1 LAFCFALIY
10 ADRFVILTYETLILM
25 AVRKRLHVLIS
36 NDDGIDSPGIH
47 ALVQEVKKIARVTVV
62 APDKQQSAVGHAI
75 TVGYPLRWSRFYENG
90 KFFGYAVEG
99 TPADAVKLAVR
110 SILDE
115 KPDMLI
121 SGINHGSNTA
131 VSIIYSGTVSA
142 ATEGT
147 ILGIPSVAISLTTYE
162 KPDFTYSAKFARK
175 LAVCVAKKGLPEGT
189 LLNVNVPAVP
199 ESKVRGVLVTKQG
212 KSKWEDIFE
221 VRRDPNDKE
230 YYWLAGDLL
239 QLDHEEDVDQ
249 VAIREK
255 YVSIT
260 PIHYDLTDYGMIEK
274 MKLWSLQKLR

>member
-1 LAFCFALIY
+1 MI
-10 ADRFVILTYETLILM
+10 VW
-25 AVRKRLHVLIS
+25 KRLHILIS
-36 NDDGIDSPGIH
+36 NDDGIDSPGIY
-47 ALVQEVKKIARVTVV
+47 ALVQEVKRIARVSVV

-75 TVGYPLRWSRFYENG
+75 TVGYPLRWSRFYKNG

-110 SILDE
+110 SILNE

-131 VSIIYSGTVSA
+131 ISIIYSGTVSA

-162 KPDFTYSAKFARK
+162 KPDFAYSAKFARK
-175 LAVCVAKKGLPEGT
+175 LAAYVAKKGLPEGT

-199 ESKVRGVLVTKQG
+199 ESRIRGVLITKQG

-221 VRRDPNDKE
+221 VRRDPNNKE

-239 QLDHEEDVDQ
+239 QLDHEKDVDQ

-260 PIHYDLTDYGMIEK
+260 PIHYDLTDYKMIEG
-274 MKLWSLQKLR
+274 MKHWNLQKLR